1 MCVVQLTY
9 RCVTTDTLREV
20 QEGTTAAGRPI
31 GSEYYDPERKLAFM
45 DMHGIEI
52 SVLR

>member
-1 MCVVQLTY
+1 MCVEYSSLIA
-9 RCVTTDTLREV
+9 VTTDALREV